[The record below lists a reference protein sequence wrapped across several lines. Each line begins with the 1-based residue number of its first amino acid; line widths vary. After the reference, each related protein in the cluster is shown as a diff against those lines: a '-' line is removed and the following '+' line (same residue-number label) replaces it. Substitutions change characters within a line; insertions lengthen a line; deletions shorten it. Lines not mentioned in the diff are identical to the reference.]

1 MSKNKD
7 YKKLLSVLDEILHYL
22 VNKTEDSYKVNFYKM
37 SSEVFNLEKSKINAS
52 VSSSTDFETIVSEI
66 FSNFNQP
73 FNKVSEL
80 RLATIHLHNE
90 NLITIDNKHNIEIT
104 FKGLLAYSDGIVNK
118 WDSEL
123 SISQRLKNIEDENL
137 NHQNRMTT
145 ATEEMS
151 NTNKSIRN
159 LTRWIMVGAIV
170 TIVYQV
176 IEILKTFFPC
186 WLCKIQ

>member
-7 YKKLLSVLDEILHYL
+7 YEKLLSILDEILHYL

-66 FSNFNQP
+66 FLNFNQP

-90 NLITIDNKHNIEIT
+90 NLITIDNEHNIEIT

-123 SISQRLKNIEDENL
+123 STSQRLKNMEDENL
-137 NHQNRMTT
+137 IHQNRMTT
-145 ATEEMS
+145 ATEEM
-151 NTNKSIRN
+151 NQTNKSIRK
-159 LTRWIMVGAIV
+159 LTHWIMIGALI
-170 TIVYQV
+170 TILYQLV
-176 IEILKTFFPC
+176 ELLKTFFPC
-186 WLCKIQ
+186 WFCKIQ